1 MNTSLANR
9 VAANAAAANAAA
21 ANAVAANAAA
31 ANAST
36 ANASAANA
44 STANAF
50 VNGLSTHWI
59 LITVC
64 LVFLVGGLVLYYVVK
79 KESNPW
85 YTKRISWMNYLFGNS
100 GLQEVEIATKIQGT
114 ESPVPP
120 SRSTEGTEK
129 PSSTWCFVGEDT
141 TGRWCVEVPVPSLCE
156 PIRSYG
162 TRSSCEMTLA
172 QQLPSGIST
181 NNGTASI
188 PMASL
193 SVQR

>member
-9 VAANAAAANAAA
+9 VAQNLSASANATAANATA
-21 ANAVAANAAA
+21 AN
-31 ANAST
+31 T
-36 ANASAANA
+36 T
-44 STANAF
+44 TANAF
-50 VNGLSTHWI
+50 VNGLSANWI

-120 SRSTEGTEK
+120 SHSTEGTGK